1 MELQGSQQYSDY
13 QQAIANL
20 PKEYVPIEEDFL
32 TRHEVEIAAIKEF
45 LENKGGLHRISVDE
59 YSVLCRVPSKDML
72 AKTSERSK
80 KLDPIETDIDFVTRC
95 LLYPSAETFRGWIDN
110 GAPGLA
116 SSMAR
121 KIFDLAKLNQEAVA
135 KKL

>member
-1 MELQGSQQYSDY
+1 MELQGTQQYNDY
-13 QQAIANL
+13 QQAIASL
-20 PKEYVPIEEDFL
+20 PKEYVSIEEDFL
-32 TRHEVEIAAIKEF
+32 NRHEVEIAAIKEF
-45 LENKGGLHRISVDE
+45 LESKGGLHLISVDE
-59 YSVLCRVPSKDML
+59 YSILSRVPSKDML
-72 AKTSERSK
+72 AKVSERLK
-80 KLDPIETDIDFVTRC
+80 KLDPIESDIDLVTRC
-95 LLYPSAETFRGWIDN
+95 LIYPSADTFRSWIDK

>member
-1 MELQGSQQYSDY
+1 MELQGSQQHSDY
-13 QQAIANL
+13 QQAIASL

-32 TRHEVEIAAIKEF
+32 NRHEVEIAAIKEF
-45 LENKGGLHRISVDE
+45 LENKGGLHLISVDE
-59 YSVLCRVPSKDML
+59 YSILCRVPSKDML
-72 AKTSERSK
+72 SKVSERSK
-80 KLDPIETDIDFVTRC
+80 KLDPIESDIDFVTRC
-95 LLYPSAETFRGWIDN
+95 LLYPSADTFRGWIDK

-121 KIFDLAKLNQEAVA
+121 KIFDLAKLNREAVA

>member
-1 MELQGSQQYSDY
+1 MELQGSQAYNDY
-13 QQAIANL
+13 QQAIASL

-32 TRHEVEIAAIKEF
+32 GRHEVEIAAIKEF
-45 LENKGGLHRISVDE
+45 LEDKGGLHMISVDE
-59 YSVLCRVPSKDML
+59 YSILCRVPSKDML
-72 AKTSERSK
+72 SKVNERSK
-80 KLDPIETDIDFVTRC
+80 KLDPIEADIDFVGRC
-95 LLYPSAETFRGWIDN
+95 LIYPSPEIFRGWIDK

-121 KIFDLAKLNQEAVA
+121 KIFDLAKLNREAVA